1 MEIEIDCLA
10 LGGYGLGRREGKVI
24 FAPYGV
30 PGDLLDV
37 EVTEDH
43 RDYAFARIR
52 GIKKPSSH
60 RVTPPCPVFGSCG
73 GCQWLHI
80 DYPIQLRAK
89 ETLAKRELRGVL
101 ENDRAFQP
109 IIPSEPYLEHR
120 TRAKLRLFKDQIGF
134 YQEKSHQIVAM
145 GHCPVMTS
153 IMNRALLTFYHHLKE
168 LKEVEEIDLFS
179 HGGEKTLLISMK
191 SRGRLKAIHQ
201 IFHALKEDSQGQ
213 IGLRVLWKGKASHLG
228 PRTMEE
234 EILGHKLLIG
244 HDTFFQNNRFLRE
257 SLAALVLEQAMPWLD
272 GEVLELYAGV
282 GTFTVPLV
290 KAGTRMT
297 AVEGHVPSAQFLKEN
312 APQAEV
318 WKASCEKAL
327 EQLKDRS
334 FSLIILDPP
343 RTGCSP
349 HARQA
354 IRDLT
359 PEAIIYVSCNPATMA
374 RDMALWKEQSYHL
387 TFIQPL
393 DMFPH
398 TGHVEM
404 VGVIVKG

>member
-1 MEIEIDCLA
+1 MEIEIDSLA

-24 FAPYGV
+24 FVPYGV

-43 RDYAFARIR
+43 RDYAFARIA
-52 GIKKPSSH
+52 GIKKPSPH

-80 DYPIQLRAK
+80 DYPTQLRAK
-89 ETLAKRELRGVL
+89 ETLAKRELRKVL
-101 ENDRAFQP
+101 ENDRAFQH
-109 IIPSEPYLEHR
+109 IIPSEPHIEYR
-120 TRAKLRLFKDQIGF
+120 TRANLRLSKDQIGF
-134 YQEKSHQIVAM
+134 YQEKSHQVVAM
-145 GHCPVMTS
+145 GHCPVITS

-168 LKEVEEIDLFS
+168 LREVKEIDLFS

-234 EILGHKLLIG
+234 EILGYKLLIG

-257 SLAALVLEQAMPWLD
+257 SLAALVLEQATPWLNR
-272 GEVLELYAGV
+272 EILELYAGV
-282 GTFTVPLV
+282 GTFTLPLV
-290 KAGTRMT
+290 KAGARVT
-297 AVEGHVPSAQFLKEN
+297 AVEGHVPSAQLLKEN
-312 APQAEV
+312 VPQIEI
-318 WKASCEKAL
+318 WEASCEKAL
-327 EQLKDRS
+327 EMLQDRT
-334 FSLIILDPP
+334 FPLVIIDPP
-343 RTGCSP
+343 RPGCTP
-349 HARQA
+349 AVRQA
-354 IRDLT
+354 IAKLA
-359 PEAIIYVSCNPATMA
+359 PQAIIYVSCNPATMA
-374 RDMALWKEQSYHL
+374 RDMAQWKEKGYRL
-387 TFIQPL
+387 TSLQPL

-398 TGHVEM
+398 TGHVEVM
-404 VGVIVKG
+404 GVIVKG

>member
-1 MEIEIDCLA
+1 MELEIECLA
-10 LGGYGLGRREGKVI
+10 SGGYGLGRWEGKVI
-24 FAPYGV
+24 FVPYGV

-43 RDYAFARIR
+43 RDYAFAQIR

-80 DYPIQLRAK
+80 DYPTQLKAK
-89 ETLAKRELRGVL
+89 EALAKRELRRVL
-101 ENDRAFQP
+101 ENEEAFRP
-109 IIPSEPYLEHR
+109 IIPSEPHFEHR
-120 TRAKLRLFKDQIGF
+120 TKAKLRVFKNQIGF
-134 YQEKSHQIVAM
+134 YQQKSHQVVGM
-145 GHCPVMTS
+145 GRCPMMTS
-153 IMNRALLTFYHHLKE
+153 IMNKALLTFYHHLKE
-168 LKEVEEIDLFS
+168 LKEVEEIDLLS

-191 SRGRLKAIHQ
+191 SRRRLKAIHQ
-201 IFHALKEDSQGQ
+201 IFHALKEDTQCE
-213 IGLRVLWKGKASHLG
+213 IGLRVVWKGKASHLG

-244 HDTFFQNNRFLRE
+244 HDTFFQNNRFIRE
-257 SLAALVLEQAMPWLD
+257 RLAALVLEQAIPWLD

-290 KAGTRMT
+290 KAGARIT
-297 AVEGHVPSAQFLKEN
+297 AVEGHAPSAQFLKEN

-327 EQLKDRS
+327 EQLKERS
-334 FSLIILDPP
+334 FSLVILDPP

-349 HARQA
+349 YVRQA
-354 IRDLT
+354 IGNLVT
-359 PEAIIYVSCNPATMA
+359 KALIYVSCNPATMA
-374 RDMALWKEQSYHL
+374 RDMAFWRERGYRL

-398 TGHVEM
+398 TSHVEM
-404 VGVIVKG
+404 VGVMVKG